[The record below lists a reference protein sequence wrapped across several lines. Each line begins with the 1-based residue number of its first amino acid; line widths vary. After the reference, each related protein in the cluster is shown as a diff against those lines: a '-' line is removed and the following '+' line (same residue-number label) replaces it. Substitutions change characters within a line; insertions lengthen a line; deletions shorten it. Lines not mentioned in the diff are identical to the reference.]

1 MTAPTTRLPGSRA
14 VPVPKGR
21 GSARSLAHRFAHEV
35 REPFDDG
42 WDTLPDCDQG
52 QHQGQP
58 PPRTEVRWEQ
68 AKSALSYN
76 DSPDIGFDRS
86 LNPYRGCEHGC
97 AYCYARPTHG
107 YLDLSPGLDFE
118 TIIVARRG
126 LDERLRAELAR
137 PAYRPAPVA
146 LGTVTD
152 AYQPLERELGLT
164 RALLQVLAE
173 ARHPWVLVT
182 KGSGVERDLDLIAPM
197 AAQGL
202 CAVYVTV
209 TTLQPELA
217 RRLEPRA
224 AAPWRRLRTI
234 RTLADA
240 GVPVGVSVAPQIPF
254 LNDDLEQVLAAAAEA
269 GARFAFYT
277 MLRLPWEVRTVFA
290 EWLRTHYPQ
299 RAARVLARVRELHG
313 GRDYDSA
320 FGARMSGRGVWA
332 ELWRQRFAQA
342 CRRLGLAQQG
352 PVLDVSL
359 FRAPVLPPTVAP
371 AQASTGRAPQ
381 QLSLFD

>member
-1 MTAPTTRLPGSRA
+1 MS
-14 VPVPKGR
+14 VPRVRPAATLPKGR
-21 GSARSLAHRFAHEV
+21 GSGQRLAHRFAREV

-42 WDTLPDCDQG
+42 WDTHDEAPG
-52 QHQGQP
+52 S
-58 PPRTEVRWEQ
+58 PPRTELRWEE
-68 AKSALSYN
+68 ARSALSYN
-76 DSPDIGFDRS
+76 ESPDIGFDRS

-97 AYCYARPTHG
+97 AYCYARPTHA

-118 TIIVARRG
+118 TVIVARRG
-126 LDERLRAELAR
+126 LDVRLREELAR
-137 PAYRPAPVA
+137 PGYRPAPVA
-146 LGTVTD
+146 IGTVTD

-173 ARHPWVLVT
+173 TQHPWVLVT

-209 TTLQPELA
+209 TTLDASLA

-234 RTLADA
+234 RALAEA

-254 LNDDLEQVLAAAAEA
+254 LNDDLEQVLAAAADA
-269 GARFAFYT
+269 GATRAFYT
-277 MLRLPWEVRTVFA
+277 VLRLPWEVRTVFGD
-290 EWLRTHYPQ
+290 WLRTHYPQ
-299 RAARVLARVRELHG
+299 RAARVLARLRDLHG
-313 GRDYDSA
+313 GRDYDASP
-320 FGARMSGRGVWA
+320 GVRMTGRGVWA

-342 CRRLGLAQQG
+342 CRRLGLHTQEAAA
-352 PVLDVSL
+352 LDVTR
-359 FRAPVLPPTVAP
+359 FRPPTP
-371 AQASTGRAPQ
+371 ASPPRRGDAAHARDPR